1 MITVVGESLVDVVA
15 RTGHGELTVHPG
27 GSPAN
32 VAVALSRLGQ
42 RTALVTQIG
51 ADDYGALIR
60 THLEHNGVEVILA
73 GPPGPPT
80 SRALA
85 RLDDQGAASYEF
97 ELSWDVRR
105 LRLAEGSTA
114 VHIGSLGVMLA
125 PGGEQVLRLAES
137 ACRSGDVVI
146 SYDPNARPSV
156 TPERREVAAI
166 AERAAASAHVV
177 KMSDEDLAFLFPG
190 TTPAQ
195 LAARLLGG
203 GRPTQ
208 LLVITMGRDGA
219 TVVTRSSRFAVP
231 AVPVEVVDT
240 VGAGDTFTAALLAG
254 LAEAGQLSPAAL
266 AGRVAGEPDLL
277 RDVVGQALAA
287 AALTCTRPGA
297 DPPTAGELR
306 RFLAA
311 PGTTG
316 PGRRGRDQA

>member
-1 MITVVGESLVDVVA
+1 
-15 RTGHGELTVHPG
+15 
-27 GSPAN
+27 
-32 VAVALSRLGQ
+32 
-42 RTALVTQIG
+42 
-51 ADDYGALIR
+51 
-60 THLEHNGVEVILA
+60 
-73 GPPGPPT
+73 
-80 SRALA
+80 
-85 RLDDQGAASYEF
+85 
-97 ELSWDVRR
+97 
-105 LRLAEGSTA
+105 
-114 VHIGSLGVMLA
+114 MLA
-125 PGGEQVLRLAES
+125 PGGERVLRLAES
-137 ACRSGDVVI
+137 ACRGGDVVI

-156 TPERREVAAI
+156 TPDRRAVAAI

-231 AVPVEVVDT
+231 AVPVVVVDT

-254 LAEAGQLSPAAL
+254 LAEAGLLSPEVLAAR
-266 AGRVAGEPDLL
+266 AVREPDPL
-277 RDVVGQALAA
+277 RGIVGQALAA

-306 RFLAA
+306 RFLAEAGNREA
-311 PGTTG
+311 PGH
-316 PGRRGRDQA
+316 PRDQA